1 MINHHIAP
9 ADPDTKIVYGACR
22 PGYPATDP
30 DEADVASWLAAMEE
44 NGINRVCCLLP
55 ADELHLYDDL
65 LARYRDRFGAEHV
78 LHAPVKDYSAIS
90 LRLFSERILPF
101 LKDSVRQ
108 DLRTVVHCSAGV
120 GRTGQVLTLW
130 LALEHDYDLKT
141 AIYTVRSQYRDPLES
156 VDISTFQ
163 AIYEGLQ

>member
-22 PGYPATDP
+22 PGYPAADP
-30 DEADVASWLAAMEE
+30 DEADIASWLAAMKE
-44 NGINRVCCLLP
+44 NEIKRVCCLLP
-55 ADELHLYDDL
+55 ANELQLYDEL

-90 LRLFSERILPF
+90 PRLFSERILPF

-130 LALEHDYDLKT
+130 LALEYDYDLEA

-156 VDISTFQ
+156 VDMSTFQ